1 MLQLGVAM
9 VQWMSCLTFQ
19 ENLSYFSSA
28 KVTIHTSMLA
38 SKIYVST
45 SIKKSLTKDIEK
57 KEGTILKEKCIW
69 KEIERVAD
77 GELFLYIKKDVF
89 I

>member
-1 MLQLGVAM
+1 
-9 VQWMSCLTFQ
+9 
-19 ENLSYFSSA
+19 
-28 KVTIHTSMLA
+28 MLA

-77 GELFLYIKKDVF
+77 GELFLCIKKDVF
-89 I
+89 IWIEKKWKLAANKSPIEF